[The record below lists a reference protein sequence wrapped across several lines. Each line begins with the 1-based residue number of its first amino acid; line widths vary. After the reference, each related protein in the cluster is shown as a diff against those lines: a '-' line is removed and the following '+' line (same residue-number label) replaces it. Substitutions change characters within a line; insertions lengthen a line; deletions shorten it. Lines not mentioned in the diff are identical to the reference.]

1 MRSLNVSAL
10 FLAATLALVPLT
22 GAAQAAEDSAVTFMR
37 SSSTPVDYLVSRFKS
52 HRVVLIGEPHWVK
65 HDVQLLSAL
74 VPRLLDANVTTF
86 AAEWIPAREQQRVD
100 AIVASDSWNESE
112 AVAVLRAGAWP
123 YREYL
128 EVLHDAWRANKSRRP
143 DQSKLRVIGLS
154 PDVNWREQ
162 LLPLGKTYD
171 SFMAEQVA
179 RVLDASPANRALV
192 ALGFHHA
199 FTRYVQPDLPSGNRA
214 TRFNDRMGNILW
226 RGYGEDVFMV
236 AMHHPWYCRSGK
248 TWGRC
253 LPLDGAVDCAAVA
266 AGNGSV
272 GFDVA
277 GSPFAAMRINS
288 DVWYAAGSPFLRFD
302 AFADG
307 YIWTQPIERYESV
320 SLIPL
325 DTYAPDA
332 KSLAEALANN
342 PVSDVAANSREAL
355 EGQWSERAAELRNIL
370 ANRRWETVVGW
381 RRQCAGFSKENH
393 GTLSK
398 V

>member
-1 MRSLNVSAL
+1 MRFLDVSA
-10 FLAATLALVPLT
+10 FSLAVAMALVPSI
-22 GAAQAAEDSAVTFMR
+22 ARAQAANDSAMTFIR
-37 SSSTPVDYLVSRFKS
+37 SSSAPADYVVSRFKS
-52 HRVVLIGEPHWVK
+52 HRVVLIGEPHWIK

-74 VPRLLDANVTTF
+74 IPRLLDANVTTF

-100 AIVASDSWNESE
+100 SVIASDSWNERE

-128 EVLHDAWRANKSRRP
+128 DVLHDAWRVNKSRRA
-143 DQSKLRVIGLS
+143 DQSKLKVIGLS
-154 PDVNWREQ
+154 PDANWREQ

-179 RVLDASPANRALV
+179 RFLDGSPANRVLV

-214 TRFNDRMGNILW
+214 TRFNDRMGNVLW
-226 RGYGEDVFMV
+226 RGYGEDVFMIV
-236 AMHHPWYCRSGK
+236 MHHPWYCRSGK

-253 LPLDGAVDCAAVA
+253 LPLDGVIDCAAVG
-266 AGNGSV
+266 AGNKPV
-272 GFDVA
+272 GFDIA
-277 GSPFAAMRINS
+277 TSPFSAIRIKP

-302 AFADG
+302 ALADG

-325 DTYAPDA
+325 ETYAPDA
-332 KSLAEALANN
+332 KSLAEVLANN
-342 PVSDVAANSREAL
+342 PVSDVEAKSREAL
-355 EGQWSERAAELRNIL
+355 QAQWVTRAAELRNIL
-370 ANRRWETVVGW
+370 DTRHWETLPGW
-381 RRQCAGFSKENH
+381 RGHCPSRI
-393 GTLSK
+393 
-398 V
+398 